1 MMMLN
6 EDSANDVRQ
15 ILDDSEVVIEDVEN
29 KNSSRLPF
37 LNKLDDKSVMSTTYG
52 KSTYKG
58 GIYPNKTINPKDYC
72 RRSFQSAERSIFIR
86 EKTRANN
93 EVNRSR

>member
-1 MMMLN
+1 MLN
-6 EDSANDVRQ
+6 EYSANDVRQ
-15 ILDDSEVVIEDVEN
+15 TLDDSEVVLESVEN
-29 KNSSRLPF
+29 KNRSRLPF
-37 LNKLDDKSVMSTTYG
+37 LNKLDEKSVISTTYG

-58 GIYPNKTINPKDYC
+58 GIYPNKTIDPKEYC
-72 RRSFQSAERSIFIR
+72 RRSFQSAERSIFLR